1 MRILA
6 LDIGDRRIGVALS
19 DPLRILATPLTTI
32 ERATPDTES
41 AIDAILALA
50 QQHEAAEIL
59 VGIPY
64 LMSGRIGA
72 QARITLDFAASSRRE
87 RTHHPRHSRR
97 RTPLIRPG
105 RPPPSPVRRLPHPIQ
120 RPHRLRRR
128 RHHPPV
134 LPRRQNLSNGSLDQ
148 RTEKLPQQT
157 TVPSELRA
165 QVWLSPLL
173 MSVNLPSVGFSE
185 I

>member
-32 ERATPDTES
+32 ERATPDTEA

-72 QARITLDFAASSRRE
+72 QARITLDFAQALAECTAIPVTHADERLSSVQADRLLAQSGASTQSKG
-87 RTHHPRHSRR
+87 RTDSAAAAII
-97 RTPLIRPG
+97 LQ
-105 RPPPSPVRRLPHPIQ
+105 SY
-120 RPHRLRRR
+120 
-128 RHHPPV
+128 
-134 LPRRQNLSNGSLDQ
+134 LDA
-148 RTEKLPQQT
+148 K
-157 TVPSELRA
+157 
-165 QVWLSPLL
+165 
-173 MSVNLPSVGFSE
+173 